1 VTALTLA
8 DLPTR
13 TAAADPARPLLT
25 FYDDGTGEW
34 VELSGN
40 TFANWVSKTANLLVD
55 GCGLGAGDT
64 ALVAVTPHW
73 QTAAILVGCWAAGV
87 AVETDPAAAAD
98 VAFSSGSAAIDTR
111 AGDRFFLGL
120 AAMGM
125 PHRGDLPAGWADYI
139 TEVRPHGDHF
149 RPVTPVRPDDPALG
163 GETHAAVLTR
173 ATARAGELGVPAGGR
188 VLVDVTRYPDP
199 VDHLLAPWAAAA
211 SIVLCKD
218 VDATTLRRRAETE
231 RAGLTLSW

>member
-1 VTALTLA
+1 MTDLATLA
-8 DLPTR
+8 AR
-13 TAAADPARPLLT
+13 AAAADPARPLLT

-55 GCGLGAGDT
+55 GCGLGPGDT

-73 QTAAILVGCWAAGV
+73 QTAAIMVGCWSAGLS
-87 AVETDPAAAAD
+87 VEADGD
-98 VAFSSGSAAIDTR
+98 VAFASSPVHTS

-125 PHRGDLPAGWADYI
+125 PYRGDLPDGWLDYI

-149 RPVTPVRPDDPALG
+149 RPVAATGPALFG
-163 GETHAAVLTR
+163 ATPAEVLAR
-173 ATARAGELGVPAGGR
+173 ATTRSKELGIPSKGR
-188 VLVDVTRYPDP
+188 VLIDVTKYSDP
-199 VDHLLAPWAAAA
+199 VDWLLAPLTASA

-218 VDATTLRRRAETE
+218 VDAATLRRRAETE
-231 RAGLTLSW
+231 RAGLALY

>member
-1 VTALTLA
+1 MTTLA
-8 DLPTR
+8 DLPAR

-55 GCGLGAGDT
+55 GCGLGPGDT

-87 AVETDPAAAAD
+87 AVETDPDAGAD
-98 VAFSSGSAAIDTR
+98 VAFASSAVDTS

-125 PHRGDLPAGWADYI
+125 PYRGDLPTGWVDYI
-139 TEVRPHGDHF
+139 AEVRPHGDHF
-149 RPVTPVRPDDPALG
+149 RPVTPVRPDDLALG
-163 GETHAAVLTR
+163 GETHAAVLAR
-173 ATARAGELGVPAGGR
+173 ATARAGELGIPANGR
-188 VLVDVTRYPDP
+188 VLVDVSRYPDP
-199 VDHLLAPWAAAA
+199 VDHLLAPWASAA

-218 VDATTLRRRAETE
+218 VDATTLQRRAETE
-231 RAGLTLSW
+231 RAGLTLS